1 MTEDDLLAEQPNL
14 QNKTPPIQK
23 WLHDFRFEKVGPAF
37 WTVTGCISLVVNLV
51 LILLVITLSRQIFS
65 LKALVQDQLVS
76 GLYTSFQQMDTAH
89 IRTTIPIST
98 QVPAK
103 FDLPLKTNTVVTLTE
118 DTTIS
123 QATIY
128 EFTAGN
134 LYISRAAT
142 NIILPAGT
150 KLPVQLDLTVPVDQ
164 QIPVNLMVEV
174 DIPLEQTELHE
185 PFTNLQHVIEPYYTL
200 LNGLPSSWTE
210 VVCGPEP
217 SSLCSWFIH

>member
-1 MTEDDLLAEQPNL
+1 MICYLNNPTCKIQPR
-14 QNKTPPIQK
+14 QAQK
-23 WLHDFRFEKVGPAF
+23 WLRNFRGETIGPAF
-37 WTVTGCISLVVNLV
+37 WTVTGCISLIINGV
-51 LILLVITLSRQIFS
+51 LIVLVIVLGRQVFTLKS
-65 LKALVQDQLVS
+65 LVQDQLVS
-76 GLYTSFQQMDTAH
+76 GLYTSFQQMDQAH

-103 FDLPLKTNTVVTLTE
+103 FDLPLKTNTIVTLTE
-118 DTTIS
+118 DTTIP

-142 NIILPAGT
+142 NIILPAGS

-164 QIPVNLMVEV
+164 QIPVELIVDV
-174 DIPLEQTELHE
+174 DIPLNQTELHE
-185 PFTNLQHVIEPYYTL
+185 PFINLKNVFEPYYTL
-200 LNGLPSSWTE
+200 LNHLPSSWAE

-217 SSLCSWFIH
+217 SGLCS